1 MFGGAVEK
9 RVQHFS
15 SMQVLTSHLRVEEG
29 GLSPVT
35 EGHILISDVD
45 TKQERLLLLLQRQPQ
60 HGVVELDGIPMNEG
74 DRLSCGDLRTLAVRL
89 EEWMSF
95 PLAVAES
102 LSRSESP
109 AVKWCKVQRLQ
120 LAILTIARRWQS
132 CSRPRLLA
140 EPWDCNGHCG
150 NWAVVWPG
158 SGS

>member
-15 SMQVLTSHLRVEEG
+15 SMQVFTSHLRVEEG

-45 TKQERLLLLLQRQPQ
+45 TKRERLLLLLQRQPQ
-60 HGVVELDGIPMNEG
+60 HGAMELDGIPMNEG

-89 EEWMSF
+89 EEWLSF

-102 LSRSESP
+102 LSWMSESP
-109 AVKWCKVQRLQ
+109 AVKWCEVQRLQ
-120 LAILTIARRWQS
+120 LATLTIARLWQS

-140 EPWDCNGHCG
+140 EPGDRNSHCR
-150 NWAVVWPG
+150 N
-158 SGS
+158 